1 MELTAQHW
9 QVLATIAM
17 AGASRKKLGDLAS
30 SRELAELINAGFVT
44 YEPAVLQETH
54 SGQRT
59 DVWYLTRAGAV
70 VIGLSPDFL
79 RGA

>member
-1 MELTAQHW
+1 
-9 QVLATIAM
+9 M

-30 SRELAELINAGFVT
+30 SRELAELINAGFVS
-44 YEPAVLQETH
+44 YEPAVLRETQ
-54 SGQRT
+54 SGRRT

>member
-1 MELTAQHW
+1 
-9 QVLATIAM
+9 M

-30 SRELAELINAGFVT
+30 SRELAELINAGFVS
-44 YEPAVLQETH
+44 YEPAVLRETH